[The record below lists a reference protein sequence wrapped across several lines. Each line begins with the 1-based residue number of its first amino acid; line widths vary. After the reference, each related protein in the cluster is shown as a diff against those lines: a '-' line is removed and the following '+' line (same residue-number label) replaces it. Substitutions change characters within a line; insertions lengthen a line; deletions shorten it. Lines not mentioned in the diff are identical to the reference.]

1 MILRIQEWPYR
12 KQIIAFLVAFFVQ
25 LPFFSL
31 KAESANNG
39 NSEMVQNESQNSTNS
54 SPFRA
59 GDGVEVSAFP
69 DTLKIVNK
77 IYPITELG
85 YIDLPIYGKVKITD
99 MTKEELE
106 NFLKE
111 KFKDYLRFP
120 NLQVKPMI
128 RVSVLGGV
136 PTPGFYYFD
145 PDLSLWELLN
155 QTGGTIDE
163 NGLKDMKWER
173 DRRAVKKN
181 LIPYLQSGISMKHI
195 GIRSGD
201 QIWVRS
207 PDKPGFIERLSKFF
221 PIFTFITGV
230 FTFYYT
236 YQILLEDRRSGR
248 GGVR

>member
-1 MILRIQEWPYR
+1 VILKMQNWPYR
-12 KQIIAFLVAFFVQ
+12 KQIITFLIAFFVQ

-31 KAESANNG
+31 KAGPGING
-39 NSEMVQNESQNSTNS
+39 EYEIAQDDPQDVTRSL
-54 SPFRA
+54 PFKP
-59 GDGVEVSAFP
+59 GDGIRVSAFP
-69 DTLKIVNK
+69 DTLKIVNRV
-77 IYPITELG
+77 YPITELG

-99 MTKEELE
+99 MTKPQLE
-106 NFLKE
+106 DFLKE

-120 NLQVKPMI
+120 NLQVIPMI

-173 DRRAVKKN
+173 DRRAVKTN
-181 LIPYLQSGISMKHI
+181 LIPYLQSGISMRHI

-201 QIWVRS
+201 QIWVRT
-207 PDKPGFIERLSKFF
+207 PTKPGFIERLSKFF
-221 PIFTFITGV
+221 PIFTFFTGV

-248 GGVR
+248 AGTR

>member
-1 MILRIQEWPYR
+1 MILKMQNWPYR
-12 KQIIAFLVAFFVQ
+12 KQIITFLIAFFVQ

-31 KAESANNG
+31 KAGPGING
-39 NSEMVQNESQNSTNS
+39 EYEIAQDDPQDVTRSL
-54 SPFRA
+54 PFKP
-59 GDGVEVSAFP
+59 GDGIRVSAFP
-69 DTLKIVNK
+69 DTLKIVNRV
-77 IYPITELG
+77 YPITELG

-99 MTKEELE
+99 MTKPQLE
-106 NFLKE
+106 DFLKE

-120 NLQVKPMI
+120 NLQVIPMI

-173 DRRAVKKN
+173 DRRAVKTN
-181 LIPYLQSGISMKHI
+181 LIPYLQSGISMRHI

-201 QIWVRS
+201 QIWVRT
-207 PDKPGFIERLSKFF
+207 PTKPGFIERLSKFF
-221 PIFTFITGV
+221 PIFTFFTGV

-248 GGVR
+248 AGTR

>member
-1 MILRIQEWPYR
+1 MILKMQNWPYR
-12 KQIIAFLVAFFVQ
+12 KQIITFLIAFFVQ

-31 KAESANNG
+31 KAGPGING
-39 NSEMVQNESQNSTNS
+39 EYEIAQDDPQDETRSL
-54 SPFRA
+54 PFKP
-59 GDGVEVSAFP
+59 GDGIRVSAFP
-69 DTLKIVNK
+69 DTLKIVNRV
-77 IYPITELG
+77 YPITELG

-99 MTKEELE
+99 MTKPQLE
-106 NFLKE
+106 DFLKE

-120 NLQVKPMI
+120 NLQVIPMI

-173 DRRAVKKN
+173 DRRAVKTN
-181 LIPYLQSGISMKHI
+181 LIPYLQSGISMRHI

-201 QIWVRS
+201 QIWVRT
-207 PDKPGFIERLSKFF
+207 PTKPGFIERLSKFF
-221 PIFTFITGV
+221 PIFTFFTGV

-248 GGVR
+248 AGTR

>member
-1 MILRIQEWPYR
+1 VILKIQNLPYR
-12 KQIIAFLVAFFVQ
+12 NQLITFLIAFFVQ
-25 LPFFSL
+25 LPFLSL
-31 KAESANNG
+31 KAEPGING
-39 NSEMVQNESQNSTNS
+39 QSEIAQDVAQNETGAL
-54 SPFRA
+54 PFKP
-59 GDGVEVSAFP
+59 GDGVQVSAFP
-69 DTLKIVNK
+69 DTLKIVNR

-99 MTKEELE
+99 MTKLQLE

-136 PTPGFYYFD
+136 PLPGFYYFD

-155 QTGGTIDE
+155 KTGGTIDE

-181 LIPYLQSGISMKHI
+181 LVPYLQSGISMKHI

-201 QIWVRS
+201 QIWVRT
-207 PDKPGFIERLSKFF
+207 PTKPGFVERLSKFF
-221 PIFTFITGV
+221 PIFTFVTGV
-230 FTFYYT
+230 LTFYYT
-236 YQILLEDRRSGR
+236 YQILLEDRRNGR
-248 GGVR
+248 AGTR

>member
-1 MILRIQEWPYR
+1 MISKMQNWSYR
-12 KQIIAFLVAFFVQ
+12 NHTIVFLIAFFVQ
-25 LPFFSL
+25 LPLLSIRAEAGMNGAFELAQDSPQGDANSL
-31 KAESANNG
+31 
-39 NSEMVQNESQNSTNS
+39 
-54 SPFRA
+54 PFKP
-59 GDGVEVSAFP
+59 GDGVRVSAFP
-69 DTLKIVNK
+69 DTLKIVNTV
-77 IYPITELG
+77 YPITERG

-99 MTKEELE
+99 MTKVQLE

-120 NLQVKPMI
+120 NLQVQPMI

-145 PDLSLWELLN
+145 PDQSLWELLN
-155 QTGGTIDE
+155 KTGGTIDE

-173 DRRAVKKN
+173 DRKAVQKN
-181 LIPYLQSGISMKHI
+181 LIPYLQSGVSMKNI

-201 QIWVRS
+201 QIWVKT
-207 PDKPGFIERLSKFF
+207 PGKPGFIERLSTFF
-221 PIFTFITGV
+221 PIFTFVTGV

-248 GGVR
+248 AGTR

>member
-1 MILRIQEWPYR
+1 MQNWPYR
-12 KQIIAFLVAFFVQ
+12 KQIITFLIAFFVQ

-31 KAESANNG
+31 KAGPGING
-39 NSEMVQNESQNSTNS
+39 EYEIAQDDPQDETRSL
-54 SPFRA
+54 PFKP
-59 GDGVEVSAFP
+59 GDGIRVSAFP
-69 DTLKIVNK
+69 DTLKIVNRV
-77 IYPITELG
+77 YPITELG

-99 MTKEELE
+99 MTKPQLE
-106 NFLKE
+106 DFLKE

-120 NLQVKPMI
+120 NLQVIPMI

-173 DRRAVKKN
+173 DRRAVKTN
-181 LIPYLQSGISMKHI
+181 LIPYLQSGISMRHI

-201 QIWVRS
+201 QIWVRT
-207 PDKPGFIERLSKFF
+207 PTKPGFIERLSKFF
-221 PIFTFITGV
+221 PIFTFFTGV

-248 GGVR
+248 AGTR

>member
-1 MILRIQEWPYR
+1 MQNWPYR
-12 KQIIAFLVAFFVQ
+12 KQIITLLIAFFMQ
-25 LPFFSL
+25 IPFLSL
-31 KAESANNG
+31 KAESAQ
-39 NSEMVQNESQNSTNS
+39 EVTPIQDESQNQSEFL
-54 SPFRA
+54 PFRP
-59 GDGVEVSAFP
+59 GDGVAVSAFP
-69 DTLKIVNK
+69 DTLGIVNK

-106 NFLKE
+106 NYFKE

-128 RVSVLGGV
+128 RISVLGGV
-136 PTPGFYYFD
+136 PEPGFYYFD

-155 QTGGTIDE
+155 KTGGTIDE

-181 LIPYLQSGISMKHI
+181 LIPYLQSGMSMKHI

-201 QIWVRS
+201 QIWVRT
-207 PDKPGFIERLSKFF
+207 PTKPGFVQKLSQFF
-221 PIFTFITGV
+221 PIFTFLTSV

-248 GGVR
+248 TGTQ

>member
-1 MILRIQEWPYR
+1 VILKLQNWPYR

-25 LPFFSL
+25 LPFLSL
-31 KAESANNG
+31 KAEPISNG
-39 NSEMVQNESQNSTNS
+39 ESEAAQDEPQNETNS
-54 SPFRA
+54 SPFNP

-69 DTLKIVNK
+69 DTLTIVNK
-77 IYPITELG
+77 VYPITELG

-99 MTKEELE
+99 MTKVELE
-106 NFLKE
+106 NYFKE

-120 NLQVKPMI
+120 NIQVKPMI

-181 LIPYLQSGISMKHI
+181 LVPYLQSGISMKHI

-207 PDKPGFIERLSKFF
+207 PDKPTFIERISRYF

-248 GGVR
+248 GGTR